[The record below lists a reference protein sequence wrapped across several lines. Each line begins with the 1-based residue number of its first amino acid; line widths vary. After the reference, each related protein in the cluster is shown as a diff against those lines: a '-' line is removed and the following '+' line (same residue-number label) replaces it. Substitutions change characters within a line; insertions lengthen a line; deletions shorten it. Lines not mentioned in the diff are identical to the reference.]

1 MIKRAS
7 KLANP
12 VVFAVCIALAVAACG
27 GGGGSSGGGTGSTI
41 TFAAPVSQTGA
52 FGQAEGLYTLQ
63 GYKFCVQT
71 INDKGGIS
79 FGGQSHKVNLVTQ
92 DDQSTAATSAQI
104 VDQYNDS
111 GYKLILSPYG
121 SGGTTAVAPVVERNS
136 QVMVDSNG
144 ADTAI
149 FTHGYKNTFGVLA
162 PSSTYVKSI
171 IDALAALNPAPKSV
185 AVIAASDGFS
195 QHAAEQ
201 GVKEAQAKSISVLPS
216 ATAYTSSTKVT
227 ANTTDV
233 SSALIAIK
241 GTQPDVIII
250 SAHLNEAVAAV
261 KQASE
266 LGVKPKLGFAATV
279 APPTPAFISALGNA
293 SEGVLGSTQWVPEI
307 SGSDSLF
314 GSAKDFLTN
323 FTNTYG
329 WSSNQYPYQ
338 AADAAAACEA
348 FDLAITKAGSA
359 DPAKVRDTLAG
370 LKADTFYGHIE
381 FDSTGMNTNKPMYVV
396 QIQKAA
402 FVTVYPSNLATKSAV
417 WPAIS

>member
-1 MIKRAS
+1 MRLQAAVS
-7 KLANP
+7 VLFGGVVGLAA
-12 VVFAVCIALAVAACG
+12 FACG
-27 GGGGSSGGGTGSTI
+27 GGGGGNTAGSAI

-71 INDKGGIS
+71 LNAKGGIS
-79 FGGQSHKVNLVTQ
+79 FGGQSHQVNLVTE

-104 VDQYNDS
+104 VDSYNDK

-121 SGGTTAVAPVVERNS
+121 SGGTLAVAPVVERNA

-149 FTHGYKNTFGVLA
+149 FTHGYKDTFAVLS
-162 PSSTYVKSI
+162 PSSTYVTTI
-171 IDALAALNPAPKSV
+171 IDALAALSPAPKSV

-201 GVKEAQAKSISVLPS
+201 GVKEAQSKGMTIVPS
-216 ATAYTSSTKVT
+216 ATAYTSSTKVN
-227 ANTTDV
+227 ANVTDV

-241 GTQPDVIII
+241 GTNPDVIII

-266 LGVKPKLGFAATV
+266 LGVKPALGFAATV
-279 APPTPAFISALGNA
+279 APPTPAFISALGKS
-293 SEGVLGSTQWVPEI
+293 SEGILGSTQWVPEI
-307 SGSDSLF
+307 SASDSLF
-314 GSAKDFLTN
+314 GNAKDFLNN
-323 FTNTYG
+323 FTNTFG
-329 WSSNQYPYQ
+329 WSPSQYPYQ

-348 FDLAITKAGSA
+348 LSLAIQKAGST
-359 DPAKVRDTLAG
+359 DPAKVRDALAG
-370 LKADTFYGHIE
+370 LQADTFYGHIQ
-381 FDSTGMNTNKPMYVV
+381 FDSTGMNTAKPMYVI
-396 QIQKAA
+396 QIQNAA
-402 FVTVYPSNLATKSAV
+402 FITVYPSNLATKQAV
-417 WPAIS
+417 WPGLK

>member
-1 MIKRAS
+1 MVRNAVVS
-7 KLANP
+7 GLA
-12 VVFAVCIALAVAACG
+12 VLVVAACG
-27 GGGGSSGGGTGSTI
+27 GGGGGNTSGSTI

-71 INDKGGIS
+71 LNAKGGIS
-79 FGGQSHKVNLVTQ
+79 FGGQSHQVSLVTQ
-92 DDQSTAATSAQI
+92 DDQSTASTSAQI
-104 VDQYNDS
+104 VDSYNDK

-121 SGGTTAVAPVVERNS
+121 SGGTLAVAPVVERNG

-149 FTHGYKNTFGVLA
+149 FTHGYKDTFAVLS
-162 PSSTYVKSI
+162 PSSTYVTTI
-171 IDALAALNPAPKSV
+171 IDALAALTPAPKTV

-201 GVKEAQAKSISVLPS
+201 GVKEAQSKGITIVPS
-216 ATAYTSSTKVT
+216 ATAYTSATKVN
-227 ANTTDV
+227 ANVTDV

-241 GTQPDVIII
+241 GTNPDVIII

-266 LGVKPKLGFAATV
+266 LGVKPKMGFAATV
-279 APPTPAFISALGNA
+279 APPTPAFISALGSA
-293 SEGVLGSTQWVPEI
+293 SEGVLGSTQWVPQI
-307 SGSDSLF
+307 TASDSLF
-314 GSAKDFLTN
+314 GSAHDFLTN

-329 WSSNQYPYQ
+329 WSANQYPYQ

-348 FDLAITKAGSA
+348 LSLAIQKAGST
-359 DPAKVRDTLAG
+359 DPAKVRDALAG

-381 FDSTGMNTNKPMYVV
+381 FDASGMNTNKPMYVIQV
-396 QIQKAA
+396 QSSA
-402 FVTVYPSNLATKSAV
+402 FVTVFPSNLASKQAV
-417 WPAIS
+417 WPAIK

>member
-1 MIKRAS
+1 MVQRLPAS
-7 KLANP
+7 GIL
-12 VVFAVCIALAVAACG
+12 VALVSLMVAACG
-27 GGGGSSGGGTGSTI
+27 GGGSNGSSSGSTI

-71 INDKGGIS
+71 INAKGGIN
-79 FGGQSHKVNLVTQ
+79 FGGQSHKVTLATQ
-92 DDQSTAATSAQI
+92 DDQSVAATSAQI
-104 VDQYNDS
+104 VDQFNDQ
-111 GYKLILSPYG
+111 GDKLILSPYG
-121 SGGTTAVAPVVERNS
+121 SGGTTAVAPVVERNG

-144 ADTAI
+144 ADVAI
-149 FTHGYKNTFGVLA
+149 FSHGYKNTFAVLS
-162 PSSTYVKSI
+162 PSSSYVTSI
-171 IDALAALNPAPKSV
+171 IDALSGLSPAPKTV

-201 GVKEAQAKSISVLPS
+201 GVKEAQAKGMTVLPS

-227 ANTTDV
+227 ANATDV
-233 SSALIAIK
+233 SSALIALK
-241 GTQPDVIII
+241 GTNADVIII

-266 LGVKPKLGFAATV
+266 IGVKPKLGFAATV
-279 APPTPAFISALGNA
+279 APPTPAFISALGKS

-307 SGSDSLF
+307 AASDSLF

-323 FTNTYG
+323 FTDTYG
-329 WSSNQYPYQ
+329 WSSAQYPYQ

-348 FDLAITKAGSA
+348 LSLAIQKAGTS
-359 DPAKVRDTLAG
+359 DPAKVRDALAG

-396 QIQKAA
+396 QIQKSA
-402 FVTVYPSNLATKSAV
+402 FVTIYPSNLATKQAV

>member
-1 MIKRAS
+1 MIRRAT
-7 KLANP
+7 
-12 VVFAVCIALAVAACG
+12 VAVAVGAAVAMVAAGCG
-27 GGGGSSGGGTGSTI
+27 GGGNTTSSGSTI

-71 INDKGGIS
+71 LNAKGGIS
-79 FGGQSHKVNLVTQ
+79 YGGQSHQVTLVTQ
-92 DDQSTAATSAQI
+92 DDQSVAATSAQI
-104 VDQYNDS
+104 VDSYNDK

-121 SGGTTAVAPVVERNS
+121 SGGTLAVAPVVERNG

-149 FTHGYKNTFGVLA
+149 FSHGYKNTFAVLS
-162 PSSTYVKSI
+162 PSSTYVTTI
-171 IDALAALNPAPKSV
+171 IDALAALSPAPKTI

-201 GVKEAQAKSISVLPS
+201 GVKEAQAKGMTIVPS
-216 ATAYTSSTKVT
+216 ADAYTKSTKVN
-227 ANTTDV
+227 ANVTDV

-241 GTQPDVIII
+241 GTNPDVIII

-266 LGVKPKLGFAATV
+266 LGVKPAMGFAATV
-279 APPTPAFISALGNA
+279 APPTPAFISALGKL

-307 SGSDSLF
+307 SASDAVF
-314 GSAKDFLTN
+314 GTARDFLTN
-323 FTNTYG
+323 FTNTFG
-329 WSSNQYPYQ
+329 WSQNQYPYQ
-338 AADAAAACEA
+338 AADAAAGCEVMA
-348 FDLAITKAGSA
+348 LAIQKAGSS
-359 DPAKVRDTLAG
+359 DPSAVQKALGG

-381 FDSTGMNTNKPMYVV
+381 FDSTGMNTSKPMYVI
-396 QIQKAA
+396 QIQKSA
-402 FVTVYPSNLATKSAV
+402 FVTIYPSNLATKQAI
-417 WPAIS
+417 WPALK